1 MVDDDRGGLRRR
13 LPELN
18 LNRKIIKKH
27 LRRAESATIRHTHKF
42 IIKRWSNVREVQT
55 KVMMWVIVMGFL
67 ILATGLQLMWFQRSY
82 LTTAASKDGTY
93 AEAVL
98 GPVDTLN
105 PILANTSA
113 EQSASYLM
121 FSSLLRY
128 DKTGH
133 LNNDLA
139 TNIKSN
145 SAKTIYTVNIRSDAK
160 WQDGVKLTAKDIV
173 FTVGLMKDPSVRST
187 ITGWANI
194 SAKAVDNYTVEFT
207 LPVVYVAFEHA
218 LTFPVLPEH
227 ILGNIAPGSVREN
240 NFSNNPIGSGAFKFS
255 FIQTVSANSDHKII
269 YMARNDQYYGSMS
282 SLSKLQLNT
291 YSTTDEIV
299 SALSSNEVNAAA
311 DLSPVDIGQ
320 VNPKLYAVSVNPI
333 QSGVYAILNTKS
345 QLLSDINLRRA
356 IQLATNTKGIRE
368 ELPSETPSLDL
379 PLTNNQLTGDVP
391 KAPQYDLAAAN
402 KILNDNGWVM
412 GSNNIRQ
419 KNGQQ
424 LKLAVVTTKNSE
436 FEAVLDILSS
446 QWLKAGIAVETHVID
461 PNNSSQNFVQN
472 ILQPRNFDVL
482 LYRLNI
488 GADPDV
494 YAYWH
499 SSQATPQ
506 GLNFSNYSDVISDDA
521 LSSAR
526 ARFEPDL
533 RNAKYITFARQW
545 LSDVPAIGLYQ
556 STAQYVYRKNVRAI
570 NSSDILVSAVDR
582 FNTVLDW
589 SIGTR
594 TVYKTP

>member
-1 MVDDDRGGLRRR
+1 MADDDRGGLRQR

-42 IIKRWSNVREVQT
+42 IIKRWNNVREVQT
-55 KVMMWVIVMGFL
+55 KVMMWVIIMGFL

-282 SLSKLQLNT
+282 NLLKLQLNT

-320 VNPKLYAVSVNPI
+320 ANPKLYAVSVNPI

-391 KAPQYDLAAAN
+391 KVPQYDLAAAN

>member
-1 MVDDDRGGLRRR
+1 MADDDRGGLRQR

-55 KVMMWVIVMGFL
+55 KVMMWVIIMGFL

-173 FTVGLMKDPSVRST
+173 FTVGLMKNPSVRST

-194 SAKAVDNYTVEFT
+194 SAKAIDSHTVEFT

-218 LTFPVLPEH
+218 LTFPILPEH
-227 ILGNIAPGSVREN
+227 ILGNITPGSVREN

-255 FIQTVSANSDHKII
+255 FIQTISANSGHKII

-282 SLSKLQLNT
+282 NLLKLQLNT

-299 SALSSNEVNAAA
+299 NALSSNEVNAAA

-356 IQLATNTKGIRE
+356 IQLATNTKGVRE

-424 LKLAVVTTKNSE
+424 LKLAVVATKNSE

-556 STAQYVYRKNVRAI
+556 STAQYVYRKNVRTI
-570 NSSDILVSAVDR
+570 NPSDILVSAVDR